1 MERKKAKDNFKIH
14 DVTDRQEII
23 TIHILPSI
31 SRSKGNKT
39 MKFGQLT
46 DYSMRNNLFKD
57 HTQNMVEGLHPDPFI
72 KTSEST
78 L

>member
-1 MERKKAKDNFKIH
+1 MERNKAKGNFIIH

-23 TIHILPSI
+23 TIHILPTI

-39 MKFGQLT
+39 MKIGQLI

-57 HTQNMVEGLHPDPFI
+57 HIQNMVEGLHPDPFI
-72 KTSEST
+72 KTYEST